1 VLRLNTL
8 AELLG
13 LSGLLFGGKRYYGF
27 AVGDGIVSVENIP

>member
-13 LSGLLFGGKRYYGF
+13 LSGLLFGGNLCHGF
-27 AVGDGIVSVENIP
+27 AIGDGIVSVENIT